1 MTLSPG
7 REPLFGL
14 FAVVSFFFHNHS
26 TAILIHT
33 TNNVCLLHFKVFT
46 VVRTYFALFAILAIT
61 SFLFRQSN
69 AKIARK
75 KQAVTDR

>member
-14 FAVVSFFFHNHS
+14 FAV
-26 TAILIHT
+26 
-33 TNNVCLLHFKVFT
+33 VFT

-75 KQAVTDR
+75 KQAVTDRTRKTNNGDA